1 VDNTYDLKETVVKP
15 SHGWTNDKVAIIEV
29 EGMLSDTR
37 SGGFL
42 QPQENPV
49 SLFVQQMDQAADDDA
64 VKAVVLRVNSPGGTV
79 TASDLMYQVVKRFKA
94 KTHKIVVASIQEVG
108 ASGAYYV
115 SCASDKIVAQDSSIV
130 GSIGVIF
137 ETVDVTDTMSKL
149 GIRSETI
156 KDEKGVLKDMG
167 SPFHHMTDLERQTM
181 QSMIQEDYSQFENI
195 VTSNRPPLNVAAVTT
210 GQVFTGRDALKL
222 GLIDQTGILEDA
234 IDVAKDMS
242 HAPNAA
248 VVMYKRPYGYEGSI
262 YASSKLPVPHDQSP
276 TQPFNVNLNVP
287 GLSDPLPTGF
297 YYLATGW

>member
-1 VDNTYDLKETVVKP
+1 VDNTYELQETTVKP
-15 SHGWTNDKVAIIEV
+15 GHGWTSDKVAIIEV

-94 KTHKIVVASIQEVG
+94 KTHKTVIASIQEVG

-115 SCASDKIVAQDSSIV
+115 SCASDKIIAQDSSIV

-137 ETVDVTDTMSKL
+137 NTVDVADTMSKL
-149 GIRSETI
+149 GIRSETV

-167 SPFHHMTDLERQTM
+167 SPFHHMTEAERQVM
-181 QSMIQEDYSQFENI
+181 QSMIQEDYAQFENI
-195 VTSNRPPLNVAAVTT
+195 VTSNRHPPDLAAVTT
-210 GQVFTGRDALKL
+210 GQVFTGRTAVKL

-234 IDVAKDMS
+234 IKLAKDMS
-242 HAPNAA
+242 HAPDAA
-248 VVMYKRPYGYEGSI
+248 VIMYKRPYGYEGSI
-262 YASSKLPVPHDQSP
+262 YASSRLPMPHDQ
-276 TQPFNVNLNVP
+276 TLGQPFTVNLNVP

-297 YYLATGW
+297 YYLAAGW

>member
-1 VDNTYDLKETVVKP
+1 VDNTYELKETTVKP
-15 SHGWTNDKVAIIEV
+15 AHGWSSDKVAIIEV

-37 SGGFL
+37 SGGLL

-94 KTHKIVVASIQEVG
+94 KTHKTVVASIQEVG

-115 SCASDKIVAQDSSIV
+115 SCASDAIVAQESSIV

-137 ETVDVTDTMSKL
+137 NTVDVTDTMSKL

-156 KDEKGVLKDMG
+156 KDQKGVLKDMG
-167 SPFHHMTDLERQTM
+167 SPFHHMTDYERQIM
-181 QSMIQEDYSQFENI
+181 QAMIQEDYDKFESI
-195 VTSNRPPLNVAAVTT
+195 VTENRHPSDLAAVTT
-210 GQVFTGRDALKL
+210 GQVFTGRNAVKL

-234 IDVAKDMS
+234 IQLAKDKS
-242 HAPNAA
+242 HAPGAA
-248 VVMYKRPYGYEGSI
+248 VIMYKRPYGYEGSI
-262 YASSKLPVPHDQSP
+262 YASSKLPLPHDQAP
-276 TQPFNVNLNVP
+276 GQPFTVNLNVP

-297 YYLATGW
+297 YYLAAGW